1 MPRECHAVRAAV
13 LSPEITRL
21 LGRIPVAFAD
31 ALPHHADADAV
42 PAHAALDAVTVAG
55 RGVADLHQVAVV
67 VDRVVAVVDVS
78 VAVQVEVARVAGLP
92 GRRTVGE
99 LRIVGPCLRLFVA
112 LEQPVALVAPHF
124 AEGHPLVIVD
134 RVVGRER
141 ASFGRIAGDLAGVV
155 PYGDFNIVAQGLAR
169 NLVAVA
175 PRQAGLPPVGAHV
188 GVVTL
193 GGAVAEY
200 GRQLFAHHIHVGCLL
215 AVDVGREVQAA
226 VECLEI
232 QAEVIGRGL
241 FPCQALG
248 NRGGCLR
255 VVEHRTVVQQARL
268 CDRHRGEVGVGIADE
283 AVARRTDRCAD
294 LQVVEPVGVFHE
306 VLFRDAPSHR
316 TRGEESPTLV
326 GRELGV
332 AVVTAA
338 GFQ

>member
-1 MPRECHAVRAAV
+1 M
-13 LSPEITRL
+13 
-21 LGRIPVAFAD
+21 
-31 ALPHHADADAV
+31 
-42 PAHAALDAVTVAG
+42 
-55 RGVADLHQVAVV
+55 V

-200 GRQLFAHHIHVGCLL
+200 GGQLFAHHIHVGCLL

-283 AVARRTDRCAD
+283 AVAR
-294 LQVVEPVGVFHE
+294 
-306 VLFRDAPSHR
+306 
-316 TRGEESPTLV
+316 
-326 GRELGV
+326 
-332 AVVTAA
+332 
-338 GFQ
+338 

>member
-200 GRQLFAHHIHVGCLL
+200 GG
-215 AVDVGREVQAA
+215 
-226 VECLEI
+226 
-232 QAEVIGRGL
+232 
-241 FPCQALG
+241 
-248 NRGGCLR
+248 
-255 VVEHRTVVQQARL
+255 
-268 CDRHRGEVGVGIADE
+268 
-283 AVARRTDRCAD
+283 
-294 LQVVEPVGVFHE
+294 
-306 VLFRDAPSHR
+306 SS
-316 TRGEESPTLV
+316 SPTTYMS
-326 GRELGV
+326 
-332 AVVTAA
+332 VV
-338 GFQ
+338 FLR